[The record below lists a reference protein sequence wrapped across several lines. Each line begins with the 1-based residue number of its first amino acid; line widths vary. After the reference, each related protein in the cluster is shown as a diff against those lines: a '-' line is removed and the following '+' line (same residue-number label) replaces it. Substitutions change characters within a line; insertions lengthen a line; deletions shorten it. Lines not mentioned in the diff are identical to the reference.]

1 MQKTLR
7 QLMDDIAH
15 IDAGHIRQRTLEGYN
30 RHGRDLHHKE
40 TWISEAPAIGVK
52 PAPAKTAPMQ
62 GAKKWPQ
69 TDPEI
74 RAFQRANPPLVVD
87 GIIGKKT
94 LARLTQL
101 GYAPPTGFKPVAD
114 KVIPGAAP
122 KSTLAP
128 TTGSSVMPPAPA
140 SAAQPAVNGEADDDE
155 SKYTVDDWRAQA
167 AERGA
172 GPAAIPAK
180 GDFSGGKSGKGRM
193 PPGEMPPGAKPFK
206 NNPTLQ
212 YVYNGQVYDLRDG
225 YPISDESPMLAPGQA
240 EREEDSKWDSYGN
253 KRGSYKVVDV
263 CPVTADTGLP
273 TGGNPNEMDRIQKG
287 FGRGMKLGATWDYKG
302 AAVSI
307 WYRPEGGKDR
317 MFFDISTLAQIMGD
331 WAGAF
336 KSVGYNMT
344 EMKDLGKITNSL
356 GNGLG
361 EVFSLVNSQG
371 QKVRGAGSV
380 QQIAFTTAEG
390 VKSYATVDVSFLGP
404 EAAWLNGGEA
414 VWKNAF
420 MGLKMAPGI
429 TQMTRTERK
438 KTVPNY
444 QADIAASTLPEGWQP
459 GQIPKLE
466 LVPNTGKDRVVMYK
480 GRRLVITGGRGISTR
495 YPDFTVGA
503 HNFGMASRGQ
513 LSCWVTGP
521 GSAVCGF

>member
-15 IDAGHIRQRTLEGYN
+15 IDAGHVKQRTLEGFN
-30 RHGRDLHHKE
+30 RHGRDLHYKE
-40 TWISEAPAIGVK
+40 SWLAEAPAAGAVPK
-52 PAPAKTAPMQ
+52 PAPMQ
-62 GAKKWPQ
+62 GAKKWPA

-87 GIIGKKT
+87 GLIGKKT

-101 GYAPPTGFKPVAD
+101 GYTPPTGFKPVAD
-114 KVIPGAAP
+114 KAVPGAAQKATP
-122 KSTLAP
+122 A
-128 TTGSSVMPPAPA
+128 GVAPA
-140 SAAQPAVNGEADDDE
+140 SDASITPAQTSGQYVAGSSHMRPAVNGEDDEDE
-155 SKYTVDDWRAQA
+155 SKWTVDDWRAQA

-172 GPAAIPAK
+172 GPASIPAK

-206 NNPTLQ
+206 NNPTIQ
-212 YVYNGQVYDLRDG
+212 YVYNGQVYDKRDG

-240 EREEDSKWDSYGN
+240 EREEEASYDAYGN

-273 TGGNPNEMDRIQKG
+273 TGGHPNEMDRIQKG
-287 FGRGMKLGATWDYKG
+287 FGRSMKLGATWDYKG

-317 MFFDISTLAQIMGD
+317 MFFDVSALAQIMGD
-331 WAGAF
+331 WASAF
-336 KSVGYNMT
+336 KGVGYNMT
-344 EMKDLGKITNSL
+344 EMKDLGRITNSL

-371 QKVRGAGSV
+371 QKISGAGSV

-390 VKSYATVDVSFLGP
+390 VRSYATVDVSFLGP

-420 MGLKMAPGI
+420 MGLKMVPGI

-438 KTVPNY
+438 KAVPNY
-444 QADIAASTLPEGWQP
+444 QADIDAS
-459 GQIPKLE
+459 K
-466 LVPNTGKDRVVMYK
+466 
-480 GRRLVITGGRGISTR
+480 
-495 YPDFTVGA
+495 
-503 HNFGMASRGQ
+503 
-513 LSCWVTGP
+513 
-521 GSAVCGF
+521 